1 KCAGRAADQ
10 SRHAVSGYSAAPRGN
25 LNEET
30 KAKRKAQRIVAR
42 CWQSTSPSWK
52 AGEGGCSSARNS
64 SVCVEGRQS
73 RRRETLGRTSGRA
86 VFEPAMRQPTAHA
99 ECLSPLPVK
108 NYLRHVGR

>member
-25 LNEET
+25 GHEKT
-30 KAKRKAQRIVAR
+30 KAKRKAERIVAR

-73 RRRETLGRTSGRA
+73 RRREALALEPQSCGTLFGESPDTT
-86 VFEPAMRQPTAHA
+86 FAMVPR
-99 ECLSPLPVK
+99 
-108 NYLRHVGR
+108 VGSYV